1 MTGLSQDLR
10 AALRMLARRPGFT
23 AASIL
28 TLALGIGGAT
38 TMYGFLQAVVR
49 QSRPTVPEP
58 ERVARVF
65 ATTSPQDD
73 SRGLVTFG
81 DYRRWR
87 EAARSFESLAAHTSQ
102 TLPLQT
108 PEGTE
113 EVGATWVTPSY
124 LSVLKTP
131 PVAGRFFAE
140 EESRARDDRL
150 ALLSERAWRSR
161 FGSDPSA
168 LGRPLE
174 LDGKTYT
181 VVGVVPERLGLVA
194 GSVDLYLPLTT
205 REDRTSVMIIGRR
218 REDASW
224 AQVRA
229 EMEALGVEGDRAR
242 PHVRVVPILDD
253 AGYRTRMLWILAVG
267 PAVLVLLIGC
277 GNLATLLLVRAVRR
291 EREMAVRLALGA
303 SRRRLAAQLLV
314 ESWALAAA
322 ACVVGVI
329 LAWLGLLGIR
339 ALLPPTAA
347 GVRVGLDAGTLL
359 FAGLVTLLTPLVF
372 GVAPLLHGLRVD
384 VNESL
389 SGSQHRPLLGVGQYH
404 LRDLFVILELGFSV
418 GLVVFVLMFLSAFS
432 AVRSLD
438 LNFEGE
444 GLVVARVG
452 AEEGTELEQ
461 GGVTVSERLREA
473 VTAVPGVARV
483 TVGDLPFEGTL
494 ARVGRSA
501 AGGGV
506 PAHQIRAGP
515 DYFETLRL
523 PLALGRDFSARDAG
537 TSGDAVIVNESLA
550 THLWPGANP
559 LGQVLHVSGEGRT
572 EALTV
577 VGVSRDA
584 IRLGRL
590 SRLDVSNLK
599 FRYSLYRPSGQGGR
613 PALDVIARVEG
624 ASAHSAE
631 SFRDAVRSVDSR
643 LRLGTVFTMG
653 STLDLTRGESA
664 GPLYMPAAF
673 SGLALLLA
681 VIGVFRVMSQLVAE
695 RRVELGVRLA
705 LGASPAEL
713 VRLVVRDGL
722 IRVGLG
728 VGLGLAGLAASVRA
742 GFGGLLEATTPDP
755 WLWLGVVSVLALTA
769 GGACVLPARR
779 AASLDPMVALRSE

>member
-1 MTGLSQDLR
+1 
-10 AALRMLARRPGFT
+10 
-23 AASIL
+23 
-28 TLALGIGGAT
+28 
-38 TMYGFLQAVVR
+38 
-49 QSRPTVPEP
+49 
-58 ERVARVF
+58 
-65 ATTSPQDD
+65 
-73 SRGLVTFG
+73 VTFG
-81 DYRRWR
+81 DYLRWR
-87 EAARSFESLAAHTSQ
+87 EAARTFESLAAYTSQ
-102 TLPLQT
+102 ALSLQT
-108 PEGTE
+108 PEGVE
-113 EVGATWVTPSY
+113 DVGVLWVTPSY

-131 PVAGRFFAE
+131 PVAGRFFTE
-140 EESRARDDRL
+140 EESRAQDGRL

-161 FGSDPSA
+161 FGGDPSA

-174 LDGKTYT
+174 LDGKSYAA
-181 VVGVVPERLGLVA
+181 VGVVSERLGLVG
-194 GSVDLYLPLTT
+194 GSADLYLPLTA
-205 REDRTSVMIIGRR
+205 REDRASVFVIGRR
-218 REDASW
+218 LGSASW

-229 EMEALGVEGDRAR
+229 EMEALGVEGERAR

-253 AGYRTRMLWILAVG
+253 AGYRTRAGWLLAVG
-267 PAVLVLLIGC
+267 PAILVLLIGC

-303 SRRRLAAQLLV
+303 SRRRLAAQLLA

-322 ACVVGVI
+322 ACVVGII
-329 LAWLGLLGIR
+329 LAWFGLLGIR
-339 ALLPPTAA
+339 ALLPPTA
-347 GVRVGLDAGTLL
+347 GDIRVGLDAGTLL

-389 SGSQHRPLLGVGQYH
+389 SGSQHRPLFGVGQYH
-404 LRDLFVILELGFSV
+404 LRDLFVVLELAFSV

-432 AVRSLD
+432 AVRSLG

-452 AEEGTELEQ
+452 VEEGTELEQ
-461 GGVTVSERLREA
+461 EGVTVSERLREA
-473 VTAVPGVARV
+473 VTAVPGVIRV

-506 PAHQIRAGP
+506 PAHQIRTGP

-523 PLALGRDFSARDAG
+523 PLALGQDSYAREAG
-537 TSGDAVIVNESLA
+537 ASGDAVIVNEGLA
-550 THLWPGANP
+550 TRLWPGVNP
-559 LGQVLHVSGEGRT
+559 LGQVLHVSGGRHT

-584 IRLGRL
+584 VRLGRL

-599 FRYSLYRPSGQGGR
+599 FRYSLYRPWGQGGR

-624 ASAHSAE
+624 ASAYSAE
-631 SFRDAVRSVDSR
+631 SLRDAVHSVDRR
-643 LRLGTVFTMG
+643 LRLNTVFTMG

-664 GPLYMPAAF
+664 GPMYMPAAF

-681 VIGVFRVMSQLVAE
+681 VIGVFGVMSQLVAE

-705 LGASPAEL
+705 LGASPRGL

-722 IRVGLG
+722 IRVGIG
-728 VGLGLAGLAASVRA
+728 VVLGLAGLVASVRV
-742 GFGGLLEATTPDP
+742 GFVGMLEATLPDP
-755 WLWLGVVSVLALTA
+755 RLWLGVVTVVTLAA
-769 GGACVLPARR
+769 VAACALPARR
-779 AASLDPMVALRSE
+779 AARLDPMGVLRSE